1 MKAMDIIDRLDGL
14 EPNQYSPEQKLRWLS
29 ILDGKIYEEVLRP
42 RETEPKG
49 FTEYV
54 NGNQDR
60 ISARIREASQA
71 AYPTRW
77 ARSCTPTLWPER
89 YATGTTYP

>member
-42 RETEPKG
+42 REAEP
-49 FTEYV
+49 
-54 NGNQDR
+54 NR
-60 ISARIREASQA
+60 R
-71 AYPTRW
+71 
-77 ARSCTPTLWPER
+77 TLR
-89 YATGTTYP
+89 GYRRRAQRHD